1 MSFPDLTRLV
11 TPRSV
16 AIIGASG
23 REGSQGKRLYDNVVL
38 HSNFSGSVYPV
49 NPAYKNIGNLT
60 CWPSIE
66 ALPAGNIDL
75 ALVIV
80 NAPAVLETLRQCAA
94 RSIPFAVVMTSGFAE
109 VGGEGSELEA
119 QIAALCRAT
128 GLRVYGPNCPGFVN
142 VRDRLGFTFSPAY
155 KDDLNAGSIGL
166 ATQGGGLGRNVLQ
179 ALGQGEGVGLWFSG
193 GNEVDLGLPDFIAHM
208 AMDPAIRVIAVLME
222 GIKDGRRLIDAF
234 KLARE
239 AVKPVVILKVG
250 RSDYGVKAAQSHTA
264 SVAGSAQVNSA
275 VFAQYGVIEVDDLH
289 ELASVSRLAAAGQRK
304 AAGGLC
310 IFTFSGGTAAL
321 AADIVGASGLALV
334 ELRPESTAALKA
346 MLPAFANVSN
356 PVDTTADILRD
367 EKLTAECLR
376 IICADQGVGVVL
388 FPIPMDYG
396 PITKTMAQA
405 IDEVGRGTGVVIVP
419 VWMSR
424 RLGEGF
430 QVLDAAGRMPF
441 FSLTDAVGALKKV
454 LPQRSESP
462 AEPLGHAVPASTS
475 RASALTE
482 IEAKTR
488 LAQAGINVPAGRL
501 ARSEDEA
508 CAHALL
514 LGYPVVLKVVSGQI
528 MHKTEAGGV
537 KLDIR
542 TDGQLREAFCAIYS
556 NAAAHCPDA
565 VVDGILVEKMFPAGG
580 REVLVGVHRD
590 RAFGL
595 ILTFGLGG
603 IFVEVLKDVTH
614 RALPITPD
622 DARAMVREIRAY
634 PLLAGVRGQAPADLE
649 ALEALLLKVSD
660 FACAAG
666 DSFQE
671 LDLNPVWVGNIGQ
684 GVFALDALLVTD

>member
-1 MSFPDLTRLV
+1 MTFPDLTRLV
-11 TPRSV
+11 APRSI

-38 HSNFSGSVYPV
+38 HSQFGGAVFPV
-49 NPAYKNIGNLT
+49 NPAYKDIAGAP
-60 CWPSIE
+60 CWPSVE
-66 ALPAGNIDL
+66 AIPAGNVDL

-80 NAPAVLETLRQCAA
+80 NASAVLETLRQCAA
-94 RSIPFAVVMTSGFAE
+94 RGIPFAVVMTSGFAE

-119 QIAALCRAT
+119 QIATLCRST
-128 GLRVYGPNCPGFVN
+128 GLHVYGPNCPGFVN
-142 VRDRLGFTFSPAY
+142 IRDRLGCTFSPAF

-179 ALGQGEGVGLWFSG
+179 ALTHGEGVGLWFSG

-208 AMDPAIRVIAVLME
+208 AKDSAIRVIAVLME
-222 GIKDGRRLIDAF
+222 GVKNGRRLIEAF
-234 KLARE
+234 KLAQQ
-239 AVKPVVILKVG
+239 AGKPVVVLKVG

-264 SVAGSAQVNSA
+264 SIAGSAKVNSA
-275 VFAQYGVIEVDDLH
+275 VFKQYGVIEVDDLH
-289 ELASVSRLAAAGQRK
+289 ELAAVSRLAAAGRRD
-304 AAGGLC
+304 ASSGLC

-321 AADIVGASGLALV
+321 AADIVGTAGLELV
-334 ELRPESTAALKA
+334 ELRPESVAALKA
-346 MLPAFANVSN
+346 LLPAFANVSN

-367 EKLTAECLR
+367 EKLTGECLR
-376 IICADQGVGVVL
+376 IVCADKGVSVVL

-405 IDEVGRGTGVVIVP
+405 IDEVARNTDTVIVP

-430 QVLDAAGRMPF
+430 LTLDMAGRMPF
-441 FSLTDAVGALKKV
+441 FSLTDAVGALKKI
-454 LPQRSESP
+454 LPQRGQVSSAP
-462 AEPLGHAVPASTS
+462 QVHAAQASTAQ
-475 RASALTE
+475 ASALSE
-482 IEAKTR
+482 IDAKAR
-488 LAQAGINVPAGRL
+488 LEQAGITVPGGRL

-508 CAHALL
+508 CAHASLL
-514 LGYPVVLKVVSGQI
+514 SYPVVLKVVSSQI
-528 MHKTEAGGV
+528 THKTEAGGV
-537 KLDIR
+537 KLGIA
-542 TDGQLREAFCAIYS
+542 TDEQLRDAYRAIHRNVAS
-556 NAAAHCPDA
+556 HRPDA
-565 VVDGILVEKMFPAGG
+565 VVEGLLVEKMFPAGG

-590 RAFGL
+590 PAFGL

-614 RALPITPD
+614 RALPITRE

-666 DSFQE
+666 DSLQE
-671 LDLNPVWVGNIGQ
+671 LDLNPVWVGNAGQ
-684 GVFALDALLVTD
+684 GAFPLDALLVTA